1 MTVKVFLAQ
10 NMRLSMEKTVLR
22 NRDRTII
29 ISTILKVTGNGAT
42 KTKIMYL
49 SQLSYKQLG
58 DYLPY
63 LLDIKLIEFDED
75 SKLYYTTDKGKILL
89 KKIEEIMEVLGTTG
103 GSAGAPDKRRK
114 G

>member
-1 MTVKVFLAQ
+1 
-10 NMRLSMEKTVLR
+10 MEKTVLR

-58 DYLPY
+58 IIYHTY
-63 LLDIKLIEFDED
+63 
-75 SKLYYTTDKGKILL
+75 
-89 KKIEEIMEVLGTTG
+89 
-103 GSAGAPDKRRK
+103 
-114 G
+114 